1 MACQAALLISMSG
14 LPGTGKS
21 TLALG
26 LAERLHAV
34 WLRIDTIEQAI
45 RDSFVLAGEVGPAG
59 YIVGYGIAEAN
70 LRLGHVVVADSVNPI
85 AITRDAWRDVARAAG
100 VRLVEVAVVCS
111 DAVEHRRRVETRV
124 ASVAGLVAPTWDE
137 VIGRERDAWERTP
150 VTVDTAGRSID
161 ACLDELVAAIGV
173 GASAS

>member
-1 MACQAALLISMSG
+1 MLIAMAG

-21 TLALG
+21 TLAAG
-26 LAERLHAV
+26 LAERLHGV

-59 YIVGYGIAEAN
+59 YLVGYAIAATN

-100 VRLVEVAVVCS
+100 ARLAEVEVVCS
-111 DAVEHRRRVETRV
+111 DPVEHRGRIETRTID
-124 ASVAGLVAPTWDE
+124 VAGLVPPTWQE
-137 VIGRERDAWERTP
+137 VMRRERDPWTRAP
-150 VTVDTAGRSID
+150 IIVDTAGRGIAS
-161 ACLDELVAAIGV
+161 CLDELLAAIGV